1 MNKKII
7 VLGIL
12 IFLTGMFVSYSF
24 SHMMNESNISK
35 IIDNMTLEEKISQML
50 IVYYP
55 SSKIDSYLENKL
67 SSSPFGGFILANKN
81 ITDYESTRKF
91 VSDLKSKSKYPL
103 IISIDEEGGEV
114 QRLKNLTDV
123 EVSDIPSMRDIGN
136 TNDERL
142 SHDIGTLMA
151 EELRTIG
158 VNVVYGPVLDIS
170 DDSSFIGKRSFSNNS
185 EVVSKMSL
193 SFSKGLEQN
202 KVIPVYKHFPGYGS
216 TTIDSHL
223 NLPVINKSLDELMNN
238 DLIPFK
244 NAINNDAKLI
254 MVSHMVLPQ
263 ITHDNTPASLSKE
276 IITNILKNKL
286 NYKGLV
292 ISDALDM
299 KALTNNY
306 SYESIIVNSINAGV
320 DLLLM
325 PTDYEETINIIKTNI
340 SEERINESV
349 KKILKFKYK
358 YLNKEENLDK
368 IYLNSDKH
376 KEILNR

>member
-254 MVSHMVLPQ
+254 MVSVP
-263 ITHDNTPASLSKE
+263 NTKNWSYARHNAMKSFTEQEE
-276 IITNILKNKL
+276 IEFLDMNKL
-286 NYKGLV
+286 KDELKIDWNKETGDAGEHVNYQG
-292 ISDALDM
+292 ALKVTKYLGKWLND
-299 KALTNNY
+299 
-306 SYESIIVNSINAGV
+306 
-320 DLLLM
+320 
-325 PTDYEETINIIKTNI
+325 
-340 SEERINESV
+340 
-349 KKILKFKYK
+349 KKILENHKNDSDYDNW
-358 YLNKEENLDK
+358 NKKD
-368 IYLNSDKH
+368 
-376 KEILNR
+376 